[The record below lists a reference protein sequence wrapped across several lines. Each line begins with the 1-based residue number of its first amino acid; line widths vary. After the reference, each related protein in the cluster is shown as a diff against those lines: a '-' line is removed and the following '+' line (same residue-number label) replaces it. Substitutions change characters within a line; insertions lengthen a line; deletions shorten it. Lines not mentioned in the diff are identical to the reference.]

1 MSYAP
6 APGSASRIQC
16 ESMSPVTSGRG
27 RPVTGLV
34 AALNY
39 GVTYS
44 NTVDRR
50 GQENQFRK
58 NPTCP
63 EDGVFPGK
71 TYCDTI
77 IR

>member
-1 MSYAP
+1 MA
-6 APGSASRIQC
+6 
-16 ESMSPVTSGRG
+16 T
-27 RPVTGLV
+27 
-34 AALNY
+34 LNY
-39 GVTYS
+39 GVTYP
-44 NTVDRR
+44 NTVDRL